1 MAVRV
6 SRYVTQLFL
15 SEWPLHSPMMR
26 RCQMTFSQ
34 TSLSSGVPSSRKSP
48 AKALTRHRTAATNAG
63 TKSTSGFRPAMGS
76 ISHGWLSDGVGVPT
90 RLTLRASSSVVDI
103 VPTSGPVRR
112 LSLDILATVTTK
124 TQKGPMFVVCVPM
137 FVFAVCFVDKGVCDV
152 FVVFLLPAPPPT
164 TCMFFHALDR

>member
-1 MAVRV
+1 
-6 SRYVTQLFL
+6 
-15 SEWPLHSPMMR
+15 
-26 RCQMTFSQ
+26 MTFSQ
-34 TSLSSGVPSSRKSP
+34 TSLSLAVPSSRKSP

-90 RLTLRASSSVVDI
+90 RLTLRASSSVVYI

-124 TQKGPMFVVCVPM
+124 TQKGPQFVVCVPM
-137 FVFAVCFVDKGVCDV
+137 CVLAVCFVD
-152 FVVFLLPAPPPT
+152 
-164 TCMFFHALDR
+164 